1 MTANDCKYDFLASD
15 AALSAFLQAFE
26 EGTWPKSAWNHAAHL
41 AVGTC
46 YLLAYS
52 EHEATDRIRRGIRHY
67 NECAGIVNSD
77 HSGYHETLTKFW
89 LHVLKSRL
97 RQIPPDQ
104 ARVTVVKSLIEE
116 LAARRDVF
124 REYYS
129 FDVVRSTEARR
140 NWIPPDV
147 KPLP

>member
-1 MTANDCKYDFLASD
+1 M
-15 AALSAFLQAFE
+15 
-26 EGTWPKSAWNHAAHL
+26 
-41 AVGTC
+41 GTC